1 MNFSTLSKLV
11 IICIAIILSSCK
23 TDPKSNR
30 SADNEAALPNI
41 LFLYMDDMGIG
52 DPECYNPESLI
63 PTPNINKLATQGVKF
78 TDAHTPAPVCGPS
91 RYGLM
96 TGRYPW
102 RRGEYGFGNG
112 ETYQDVMIEEGR
124 QTIASILKSKGYNTA
139 QLGKWGLKNN
149 YSDAVKE
156 GMEPGTI
163 DAYDFPNK
171 KLLGSNLF
179 GFDYAY
185 TQTHVYEKEG
195 HDSLVG
201 MAPITDCKMAFVN
214 GLPVSPEL
222 EVENPYDLLPRS
234 AEKLIEYIEVYGG
247 KKENP
252 EFGLDRSKPFF
263 IYWDPVGPHAP
274 YTPLPE
280 FVGKSKVGKYGDYVV
295 EIDHYI
301 GKMLDALDELG
312 LTKNTIVVF
321 SSDNGPDKYSYS
333 RIEEFK
339 HYGMDSWR
347 GLKTDLWEGGNR
359 TPFIVKWPGQIEPNT
374 VNEHQICLT
383 DMMATFSE
391 LVGHELAEDEGEDS
405 FSILTLLKTGEQ
417 TDKRP
422 PILYNTPRGKL
433 GIRKDEW
440 VFIDAPAGGRNEP
453 DWFLEERGI
462 EIHDQKVELFNLEK
476 DPGQTKNL
484 ALEYPQKVAELKLEL
499 DKMVAQGNSKE

>member
-1 MNFSTLSKLV
+1 MNFRVFSRLLT
-11 IICIAIILSSCK
+11 IAMLAVLFGCK
-23 TDPKSNR
+23 TDSKTNN
-30 SADNEAALPNI
+30 SAEIQVEKPNI

-52 DPECYNPESLI
+52 DPECYNSESLI
-63 PTPNINKLATQGVKF
+63 PTPNINKLAKQGVRF

-91 RYGLM
+91 RYGLI

-102 RRGEYGFGNG
+102 RRGEHGFGNG
-112 ETYQDVMIEEGR
+112 KAYSDVMIEKGR
-124 QTIASILKSKGYNTA
+124 QSVASVLQANGYNTA

-149 YSDAVKE
+149 YSDAVKP
-156 GMEPGTI
+156 GREPGTI

-195 HDSLVG
+195 VDTIMG
-201 MAPITDCKMAFVN
+201 MAPVTDCKMAFVN

-280 FVGKSKVGKYGDYVV
+280 FVGKSKVGRYGDYVY
-295 EIDHYI
+295 EIDHYV
-301 GKMLDALDELG
+301 GRMLEALEELD
-312 LTKNTIVVF
+312 LAKNTIVLF
-321 SSDNGPDKYSYS
+321 SSDNGPDHYSFD

-339 HYGMDSWR
+339 HYGMGTWR
-347 GLKTDLWEGGNR
+347 GKKLDLWEGGNR
-359 TPFIVKWPGQIEPNT
+359 TPFIVRWPGIVEPNT
-374 VNEHQICLT
+374 VNNHQICLT

-391 LVGHELAEDEGEDS
+391 LVGHELAENEGEDS
-405 FSILTLLKTGEQ
+405 FSILSLLKTGEPSQ
-417 TDKRP
+417 KRP
-422 PILYNTPRGKL
+422 PILYNTPRKKL
-433 GIRKDEW
+433 GIRKEEW
-440 VFIDAPAGGRNEP
+440 VFIDAPSGGGKEP
-453 DWFLEERGI
+453 DWFKKERGI
-462 EIHDQKVELFNLEK
+462 VDHNQEVELFNLAE
-476 DPGQTKNL
+476 DPQQTTNV
-484 ALEYPQKVAELKLEL
+484 ALEYPEKVKELKQEL
-499 DKMVAQGNSKE
+499 DEMVAQGSSKK